1 MEWISPA
8 IFHTLWCI
16 RPWNSRNIS
25 SLLPET
31 EARGTARAMFSLNE
45 SRRRSPYSS
54 HGALVQH
61 SLSELVLGQ
70 HILIPKTVL
79 SVKILS
85 FWCFWGGFFCQ
96 KFEMG
101 KGKKGKEKEGRKAS
115 CANSE
120 RVSAGHATL
129 PYFGSEALQH
139 HPLFFA
145 RLCDPPIFFQYVFM
159 YLTNVAQ
166 ETAGTLIQH
175 TFQFWQLSLESEDL
189 QKVDP
194 KHFITCMCQCVSLR
208 LLNQPSCSF
217 VHNPH
222 RPFATSGTTH
232 LG

>member
-16 RPWNSRNIS
+16 RPWNSHNIS

-85 FWCFWGGFFCQ
+85 FWCFWVFFLP
-96 KFEMG
+96 KVWNG
-101 KGKKGKEKEGRKAS
+101 KGKERKGEGRKESKLCKFWKGLCRACNTAILRQWSSSAS
-115 CANSE
+115 PVVLCTFVWSPDFLSICLYVPDKCCTGDSWHTHTTYLSILAAVIREWGSSESGSKAFYNVYVPMCLSEITEPAQLQLCAQS
-120 RVSAGHATL
+120 
-129 PYFGSEALQH
+129 P
-139 HPLFFA
+139 
-145 RLCDPPIFFQYVFM
+145 
-159 YLTNVAQ
+159 
-166 ETAGTLIQH
+166 
-175 TFQFWQLSLESEDL
+175 
-189 QKVDP
+189 
-194 KHFITCMCQCVSLR
+194 
-208 LLNQPSCSF
+208 
-217 VHNPH
+217 
-222 RPFATSGTTH
+222 
-232 LG
+232 